1 MSLDAT
7 RPQRFFDALQVIAPL
22 AQRLD
27 VTARQ
32 QQQDAA
38 ALFEA
43 TERAVTLVRE
53 MRPDARA
60 EGGER

>member
-1 MSLDAT
+1 MSNDST
-7 RPQRFFDALQVIAPL
+7 NQQRLIDALQVIAPL

-38 ALFEA
+38 ALLEA
-43 TERAVTLVRE
+43 AKRAI
-53 MRPDARA
+53 A
-60 EGGER
+60 EVKMDGQRCGKDGVE